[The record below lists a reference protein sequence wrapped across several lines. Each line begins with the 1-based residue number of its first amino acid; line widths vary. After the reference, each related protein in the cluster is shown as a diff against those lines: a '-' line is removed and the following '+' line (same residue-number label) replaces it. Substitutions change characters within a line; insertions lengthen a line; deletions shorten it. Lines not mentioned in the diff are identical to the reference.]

1 MRVVIVTRGD
11 LFPTNHGAA
20 ARVVSFAEHLSLRGD
35 DVLLVSEDR
44 DVYLRWRAGVVSRV
58 PYSPR
63 ARAAQEWPILRGGA
77 RLAERL
83 CARIGYPAEE
93 HFLYSAQ
100 FDTAFWGRVAWV
112 ARAEGAE
119 VLQAEFPGYALPCA
133 VLARALGLRSS
144 LVQHNVEWQRLQE
157 VVGLSGGPLLRAR
170 ELERLA
176 CLAVDEVITVS
187 ADDRARLIE
196 VGIPAAKITVI
207 PHGVSLASYDAPRP
221 LDLRWSLGLDPDA
234 ELLFFHGTLHYWPN
248 TLAVRFIAEELLPR
262 LGRLRPKAHAL
273 IAGLSPPRAY
283 EHPKLSFLGPVADL
297 PAHIHAAD
305 LCLCPVPSGGGTRM
319 KLLEYF
325 AAGKATVSFTKGA
338 EGLRATSGVELSI
351 ADTAEA
357 FTAEVVRLLG
367 DPAARA
373 RMGAQARRLVGFYDW
388 SQIAARTEALYAG
401 QGRGADYNDEA
412 LAALRRGE
420 SPPPPGQPPGG
431 GAAAVDPIEAHLPP
445 REPSKPL
452 TLLLLINRGCNLR
465 CAFCDLWDRGQNMPL
480 AQVLK
485 LLDEAVAIGTRTL
498 VITGGEPFLHPQLF
512 DVVRAAKARGLS
524 VNITTNGTLV
534 DRRWAELTQSGVD
547 SLSMSLDGLDTTHDQ
562 LRGKVGAFQQTVAA
576 LRRVKTEAGITTS
589 VYFTVT
595 NQNVHELVPV
605 FELSR
610 QLGAGFDFWPVNDAP
625 TLTLTEEEHI
635 ARYRAAVAHIGA
647 AAPDVAARRRYY
659 DEGLNYHA
667 GERAPV
673 RCLGLIDQ
681 YGVTFEGALLP
692 CCVWGGDGLAVGNVF
707 ETPLSTLWRS
717 PAVQSRRETLFHEG
731 CGVGCFNHSLY
742 EFTRSTGLGFKVT
755 PKPDTSAP

>member
-1 MRVVIVTRGD
+1 MRVVLVTRGD

-35 DVLLVSEDR
+35 EVLLVSEDR
-44 DVYLRWRAGVVSRV
+44 EAYLRWRAGVVSRV

-63 ARAAQEWPILRGGA
+63 ARAAQEWPGLRGGA
-77 RLAERL
+77 RLAERI
-83 CARIGYPAEE
+83 CARVGYPAEE
-93 HFLYSAQ
+93 HFLYAAQ
-100 FDTAFWGRVAWV
+100 FDPAFWGRVAWV
-112 ARAEGAE
+112 ARAERAD

-133 VLARALGLRSS
+133 VIARALGLRSS

-187 ADDRARLIE
+187 ADDRARLVE

-207 PHGVSLASYDAPRP
+207 PHGVRLAAYAAPRA

-234 ELLFFHGTLHYWPN
+234 ALLFFHGTLHYWPN

-262 LGRLRPKAHAL
+262 LAARAPKAHAL
-273 IAGLSPPRAY
+273 IAGMSPPRAY
-283 EHPKLSFLGPVADL
+283 EHPKLTFLGPVNDL
-297 PAHIHAAD
+297 PAAIHAAD

-338 EGLRATSGVELSI
+338 EGLRYTPGVELSI
-351 ADTAEA
+351 ADTADTFA
-357 FTAEVVRLLG
+357 AEVARLLA
-367 DPAARA
+367 DPAARE

-388 SQIAARTEALYAG
+388 SQIAGRTEALYQG

-412 LAALRRGE
+412 IASLRRGDA
-420 SPPPPGQPPGG
+420 PPPPGAPPL
-431 GAAAVDPIEAHLPP
+431 AHTAPVDPIEAHLPP

-480 AQVLK
+480 PQVLS

-534 DRRWAELTQSGVD
+534 ERRWAELVQSGPD
-547 SLSMSLDGLDTTHDQ
+547 SLSMSLDGLEATHDH
-562 LRGKVGAFQQTVAA
+562 LRGKVGAFQQTVRA
-576 LRRVKTEAGITTS
+576 LGRVKDEAGITTS

-610 QLGAGFDFWPVNDAP
+610 QLRAGFDFWPVNDAP
-625 TLTLTEEEHI
+625 QLTLTDDAHT
-635 ARYRAAVAHIGA
+635 ALYRDAVAHIGA
-647 AAPDVAARRRYY
+647 AAPEVAARRRYY
-659 DEGLNYHA
+659 DEGLRYHA
-667 GERAPV
+667 GVKTPV

-717 PAVQSRRETLFHEG
+717 PEVQARRGSLFAEG
-731 CGVGCFNHSLY
+731 CTVGCFNHSLY
-742 EFTRSTGLGFKVT
+742 EFTRSTGLGFRVPST
-755 PKPDTSAP
+755 T

>member
-1 MRVVIVTRGD
+1 MRVVLVTRGD

-20 ARVVSFAEHLSLRGD
+20 ARIVSFAEHLSQRGD
-35 DVLLVSEDR
+35 EVLLVSEDR
-44 DVYLRWRAGVVSRV
+44 DVYHRWRDGAVSRV

-63 ARAAQEWPILRGGA
+63 ARAAQEWPVVRSGH

-83 CARIGYPAEE
+83 CARVGYPAEE
-93 HFLYSAQ
+93 HFLYAAQ
-100 FDTAFWGRVAWV
+100 FDPAFWGRVAWV
-112 ARAEGAE
+112 ARAERAD

-133 VLARALGLRSS
+133 VIARALGLRSS
-144 LVQHNVEWQRLQE
+144 LVQHNIEWHRLQE
-157 VVGLSGGPLLRAR
+157 VVGLSGGALLRAR

-176 CLAVDEVITVS
+176 CLAVDDVITVS
-187 ADDRARLIE
+187 ADDRARL
-196 VGIPAAKITVI
+196 VTAGIPPEKITVI
-207 PHGVSLASYDAPRP
+207 PHGVSLAAYATPRP

-262 LGRLRPKAHAL
+262 LAKLRPKAHAV

-283 EHPKLSFLGPVADL
+283 EHEKLTFLGPVNDL
-297 PAHIHAAD
+297 PAAIHAAD
-305 LCLCPVPSGGGTRM
+305 VCLCPVPSGGGTRM

-338 EGLRATSGVELSI
+338 EGLRYTAGVELSI
-351 ADTAEA
+351 ADAA
-357 FTAEVVRLLG
+357 DPFAAEVARLLG
-367 DPAARA
+367 DPAARTK
-373 RMGAQARRLVGFYDW
+373 MGAQARKLVGFYDW
-388 SQIAARTEALYAG
+388 SQIAARTEALYGG

-412 LAALRRGE
+412 IAALRRGD
-420 SPPPPGQPPGG
+420 SPPPPGKAPP
-431 GAAAVDPIEAHLPP
+431 AHPVVDPIEAHLPP

-480 AQVLK
+480 PQVLS

-512 DVVRAAKARGLS
+512 EVVRAAKARGLS
-524 VNITTNGTLV
+524 VNITTNGTLI
-534 DRRWAELTQSGVD
+534 DRRWAELSQSRPD
-547 SLSMSLDGLDTTHDQ
+547 SLSMSLDGLEATHDH
-562 LRGKVGAFQQTVAA
+562 LRGKLGAFKLTVNA
-576 LRRVKTEAGITTS
+576 LRRVKEEAGITTS

-595 NQNVHELVPV
+595 NQNVHELAPV
-605 FELSR
+605 FELARS
-610 QLGAGFDFWPVNDAP
+610 LGAGFDFWPVNDAP
-625 TLTLTEEEHI
+625 QLTLTQDEHI
-635 ARYRAAVAHIGA
+635 AQYRSAVAHIGA
-647 AAPDVAARRRYY
+647 ALPDVAARRRYY
-659 DEGLNYHA
+659 DEGLRYHA
-667 GERAPV
+667 GVKTSV
-673 RCLGLIDQ
+673 RCLGLVDQ

-717 PAVQSRRETLFHEG
+717 PAVQARREHLFAEG
-731 CGVGCFNHSLY
+731 CDVGCFNHSLY
-742 EFTRSTGLGFKVT
+742 EFTRSTGLGFRV
-755 PKPDTSAP
+755 P

>member
-1 MRVVIVTRGD
+1 MRVVLVTRGD
-11 LFPTNHGAA
+11 LFPPNHGAA
-20 ARVVSFAEHLSLRGD
+20 ARVVSFAEHLSQRGD
-35 DVLLVSEDR
+35 EVLLVSEDR
-44 DVYLRWRAGVVSRV
+44 EAYLRWRDGLVSRV

-63 ARAAQEWPILRGGA
+63 ARAAQEWPVLRGGA

-83 CARIGYPAEE
+83 CARVGYPAEE
-93 HFLYSAQ
+93 HFLYAAQ
-100 FDTAFWGRVAWV
+100 FDPAFWGRVAWV
-112 ARAEGAE
+112 ARAERAD

-133 VLARALGLRSS
+133 VVARALGLRSS

-157 VVGLSGGPLLRAR
+157 VVGLSGGALFRAR

-176 CLAVDEVITVS
+176 CLAVDDVITVS
-187 ADDRARLIE
+187 ADDRARL
-196 VGIPAAKITVI
+196 VSAGVPAEKITVI
-207 PHGVSLASYDAPRP
+207 PHGVNLGAYTTPRP

-262 LGRLRPKAHAL
+262 LTRLRPKAHAV

-283 EHPKLSFLGPVADL
+283 EQPKLSFLGPVNDL
-297 PAHIHAAD
+297 PAAIHAAD

-338 EGLRATSGVELSI
+338 EGLRYTPGVELSI
-351 ADTAEA
+351 ADTADSFA
-357 FTAEVVRLLG
+357 AEVARLLG

-373 RMGAQARRLVGFYDW
+373 RMGAQAKKLVGFYDW
-388 SQIAARTEALYAG
+388 SQIAARTEALYLG

-412 LAALRRGE
+412 IAALRRGD
-420 SPPPPGQPPGG
+420 SPPPP
-431 GAAAVDPIEAHLPP
+431 AAPLRAHTAPVDPIEAHLPP

-480 AQVLK
+480 PQVLK
-485 LLDEAVAIGTRTL
+485 LLDEALAIGTRTL

-534 DRRWAELTQSGVD
+534 ERRWAELTQSGVD
-547 SLSMSLDGLDTTHDQ
+547 SLSMSLDGLETTHDQ
-562 LRGKVGAFQQTVAA
+562 LRGKVGAFTQTVRA
-576 LRRVKTEAGITTS
+576 LRRVRDEAGITTS

-605 FELSR
+605 FELAQ
-610 QLGAGFDFWPVNDAP
+610 QLRAGFDFWPVNDAP
-625 TLTLTEEEHI
+625 TLTLTQDAHI
-635 ARYRAAVAHIGA
+635 RLYRDAVAHIGA

-659 DEGLNYHA
+659 DEGLRYHA
-667 GERAPV
+667 GEKTPV

-717 PAVQSRRETLFHEG
+717 PEVQARRESLFAEG
-731 CGVGCFNHSLY
+731 CSVGCFNHSLY
-742 EFTRSTGLGFKVT
+742 EFTRSTGLGFRV
-755 PKPDTSAP
+755 TSAP